1 MIAEQLVLSRQFAI
15 QQVELAG
22 LQTEVDHAQ
31 EQLTQSQATLR
42 DQEQTL
48 ETLEAREHELTTQT
62 LALEASHAEAA
73 VELERR
79 RLERDGLWERAA
91 EDNVD
96 VDALSAMVDE
106 QDVERH
112 PDNNGSIWTQRIEQ
126 LRSRLRRMGP
136 VNALAPEEYA
146 AAQTRYTFLNEQL
159 TDVRAAV
166 ATLRDAI
173 NQLDHVMQMNFET
186 TFEAVAREFSN
197 AFTQLFGGGSAH
209 LVLLDPSENGTGTK
223 GIDIIAQ
230 PPGKRQLNLQLLS
243 GGERALT
250 AAALLFAILTVNPSP
265 FCILDEVD
273 AALDEANVIRF
284 RDALLR
290 LAEQTQFILITHN
303 RGTVEAA
310 NMLYGITMAP
320 DGASRML
327 SLRLQ
332 EVDETLQVNV

>member
-1 MIAEQLVLSRQFAI
+1 
-15 QQVELAG
+15 
-22 LQTEVDHAQ
+22 
-31 EQLTQSQATLR
+31 
-42 DQEQTL
+42 
-48 ETLEAREHELTTQT
+48 
-62 LALEASHAEAA
+62 
-73 VELERR
+73 
-79 RLERDGLWERAA
+79 
-91 EDNVD
+91 
-96 VDALSAMVDE
+96 
-106 QDVERH
+106 
-112 PDNNGSIWTQRIEQ
+112 
-126 LRSRLRRMGP
+126 MGP